1 MRRRSLLTLPL
12 AVAFVVSSCAGVA
25 SPPPSPQASAPA
37 STAPASPSVAASAAA
52 SGGPLM
58 AKKPTDC
65 PLPDKTT
72 PVTITM
78 WSNTEA
84 PGQAVEEAMIAE
96 WKAANPNVTVNYTR
110 GMDLFDSFDKFQAA
124 APAGSGP
131 TIYGAYMPWIPILKE
146 NNLLA
151 PAVPAAMCA
160 GAQQDIVNR
169 YVQGTIDSYVV
180 DGNVVAL
187 PVQQNG
193 WSLLIN
199 NRLFTAAG
207 LDPTKDAPKTWDEV
221 AALQSKLK
229 KTDAN
234 GRLTQKGFEFRY
246 TGPQWYG
253 NMFADMMWNLGGEFF
268 DASGN
273 PTFNSDKGVEA
284 LRQWKENI
292 VDPKVTKNVQN
303 SPYQDFANEQD
314 VLSFGGPNAL
324 SFVEQLNPKMK
335 GNITVA
341 PLPRAGSGPNLLY
354 GFPYIVSAK
363 ATDAEKA
370 AAWNFL
376 NYMFSDPNR
385 WFEKTGLLQPIV
397 GWYQEPAAAQF
408 TGLPVFI
415 SDITGAKALP
425 QTTHY
430 GPLQTAIKNAID
442 RVVLEKADP
451 KASLD
456 QAVQEYKT
464 SIGG

>member
-1 MRRRSLLTLPL
+1 MRRRSLLVLPF
-12 AVAFVVSSCAGVA
+12 AVAFVVSSCGGAA
-25 SPPPSPQASAPA
+25 SPSPA
-37 STAPASPSVAASAAA
+37 SSTATTPVPPASVAASGSA
-52 SGGPLM
+52 SAVTGPLM

-65 PLPDKTT
+65 LLPDQAT

-84 PGQAVEEAMIAE
+84 PGQAVEEEMIAE
-96 WKAANPNVTVNYTR
+96 WKAANPNVTVNYTG

-124 APAGSGP
+124 APAGAGP
-131 TIYGAYMPWIPILKE
+131 TIYGAYMPWIPILQE
-146 NNLLA
+146 ASLLS

-160 GAQQDIVNR
+160 NAQQDIVNR

-180 DGNVVAL
+180 DGNIVAL

-207 LDPTKDAPKTWDEV
+207 LDPATDAPATWADV
-221 AALQSKLK
+221 AALQAQLK

-234 GRLTQKGFEFRY
+234 GRITQKGFEFRY

-253 NMFADMMWNLGGEFF
+253 NMFTDMMWNLEGEFF

-284 LRQWKENI
+284 LRQWKLNI
-292 VDPKVTKNVQN
+292 VDPTVTKNVQN
-303 SPYQDFANEQD
+303 SPYQDFAVEQD

-324 SFVEQLNPKMK
+324 SFVEQLNPAMK

-341 PLPRAGSGPNLLY
+341 PLPKAGSGPNLLY

-397 GWYQEPAAAQF
+397 GWFEEPAAAEF

-415 SDITGAKALP
+415 SDITGARALP

-430 GPLQTAIKNAID
+430 GQLQTAIKNAID
-442 RVVLEKADP
+442 RVVLEGADP

-456 QAVQEYKT
+456 QAVEEYNT

>member
-1 MRRRSLLTLPL
+1 MRRRALLTSSLS
-12 AVAFVVSSCAGVA
+12 VAFIIGACSGSTTPPA
-25 SPPPSPQASAPA
+25 SSAP
-37 STAPASPSVAASAAA
+37 TTQASPSAAASAAA
-52 SGGPLM
+52 SPSGAATGPLM
-58 AKKPTDC
+58 AAKPEDC
-65 PLPDKTT
+65 PPVDTT
-72 PVTITM
+72 SPVTVTM

-96 WKAANPNVTVNYTR
+96 YKAANPNVTITYTG
-110 GMDLFDSFDKFQAA
+110 GMDLFDSFDRFQAA
-124 APAGSGP
+124 APSGSGP

-151 PAVPAAMCA
+151 SAVPAAMCA
-160 GAQQDIVNR
+160 TSQQQIVDR

-199 NRLFTAAG
+199 KRLFEAAG
-207 LDPTKDAPKTWDEV
+207 LTDADIPKTWDAV
-221 AALQSKLK
+221 AALQDKLK

-253 NMFADMMWNLGGEFF
+253 NTFAGMMWNLGGEFF
-268 DASGN
+268 DASGQ
-273 PTFNSDKGVEA
+273 PIFNSDKGVEA
-284 LRQWKENI
+284 LRQWKANI
-292 VDPKVTKNVQN
+292 VDVTVTKNVQN

-324 SFVEQLNPKMK
+324 SFVEQLNPALK

-341 PLPRAGSGPNLLY
+341 PLPKAGPGPNLLY

-363 ATDAEKA
+363 ATEGEQA

-385 WFEKTGLLQPIV
+385 WFKNTGLLQPII
-397 GWYQEPAAAQF
+397 GWYDQPAAESF
-408 TGLPVFI
+408 VGLDVFI
-415 SDITGAKALP
+415 SDITGARALP

-430 GPLQTAIKNAID
+430 GQLQTAIKNAID
-442 RVVLEKADP
+442 RVVLEKVDP
-451 KASLD
+451 KTSLD
-456 QAVQEYKT
+456 AAVQEYNT
-464 SIGG
+464 TIAQ

>member
-1 MRRRSLLTLPL
+1 MRRRTLLAPTLS
-12 AVAFVVSSCAGVA
+12 VAFVIAACGSAATPAPSVAPSSA
-25 SPPPSPQASAPA
+25 PSTQPSAQASA
-37 STAPASPSVAASAAA
+37 SAAPSA
-52 SGGPLM
+52 SGAATNGPLM
-58 AKKPTDC
+58 AATPQDC
-65 PLPDKTT
+65 PPVDTST

-84 PGQAVEEAMIAE
+84 PGQAVEEAKIAE
-96 WKAANPNVTVNYTR
+96 YKAANPNVTINYTG

-160 GAQQDIVNR
+160 TSQQQIVDR

-193 WSLLIN
+193 WSLLVN
-199 NRLFTAAG
+199 KKLFAEANLTDA
-207 LDPTKDAPKTWDEV
+207 DIPTTWDEV
-221 AALQSKLK
+221 AALQDKLK

-253 NMFADMMWNLGGEFF
+253 NMFTDMMWNQNGEFF

-273 PTFNSDKGVEA
+273 PIFNDAKGVEA

-292 VDPKVTKNVQN
+292 VDPTVTTNVQN

-314 VLSFGGPNAL
+314 VISFGGPNAL
-324 SFVEQLNPKMK
+324 SFVEQLNPAMK

-341 PLPRAGSGPNLLY
+341 PLPKAGSG
-354 GFPYIVSAK
+354 
-363 ATDAEKA
+363 T
-370 AAWNFL
+370 
-376 NYMFSDPNR
+376 
-385 WFEKTGLLQPIV
+385 
-397 GWYQEPAAAQF
+397 EPAVR
-408 TGLPVFI
+408 LPVHRQRQGHPGRAGR
-415 SDITGAKALP
+415 SLELP
-425 QTTHY
+425 QLH
-430 GPLQTAIKNAID
+430 
-442 RVVLEKADP
+442 
-451 KASLD
+451 
-456 QAVQEYKT
+456 VQ
-464 SIGG
+464 

>member
-1 MRRRSLLTLPL
+1 M
-12 AVAFVVSSCAGVA
+12 AAK
-25 SPPPSPQASAPA
+25 PQ
-37 STAPASPSVAASAAA
+37 
-52 SGGPLM
+52 
-58 AKKPTDC
+58 DC
-65 PLPDKTT
+65 PPADTST

-96 WKAANPNVTVNYTR
+96 YKAANPNVTITYTG

-124 APAGSGP
+124 APAGAGP
-131 TIYGAYMPWIPILKE
+131 TIYGAYMPWLPILKE

-160 GAQQDIVNR
+160 TSQQQIVDR
-169 YVQGTIDSYVV
+169 YVQGTIDSYVI
-180 DGNVVAL
+180 DGNVMAL

-193 WSLLIN
+193 WSMLIN
-199 NRLFTAAG
+199 KKLFADAG
-207 LDPTKDAPKTWDEV
+207 LTDADIPKTWDEV
-221 AALQSKLK
+221 AALQDKLK
-229 KTDAN
+229 KVDAN

-253 NMFADMMWNLGGEFF
+253 NMFAGMMWNQSGEFF

-273 PTFNSDKGVEA
+273 PIFNDAKGVEA

-292 VDPKVTKNVQN
+292 VDPTVTKNVQN

-314 VLSFGGPNAL
+314 VISFGGPNAL
-324 SFVEQLNPKMK
+324 SFVEQLNPAMK

-341 PLPRAGSGPNLLY
+341 PLPKAGPGPNLLY

-363 ATDAEKA
+363 STPAEQA

-385 WFEKTGLLQPIV
+385 WFANTGLLQPIKD
-397 GWYQEPAAAQF
+397 WYTQPAAANF
-408 TGLPVFI
+408 TGLDVFI
-415 SDITGAKALP
+415 SDITGARALP

-430 GPLQTAIKNAID
+430 GQLQTAIKNAID
-442 RVVLEKADP
+442 RVVLEGADP

-456 QAVQEYKT
+456 QAVEEYKT
-464 SIGG
+464 TSAQ